1 MLIERVATKRGANC
15 VGGRNV
21 FEIRGQTI
29 SEVDQDRSVT
39 GHLEESQTG
48 GHPGIGT

>member
-1 MLIERVATKRGANC
+1 MLIECMATQRGANR

-29 SEVDQDRSVT
+29 SEVDQDRSIT

-48 GHPGIGT
+48 GHPGIRT